1 MNESVLISRSGD
13 HVMIVELNRPGAAN
27 AVDEHVTAGLREAV
41 RRSEADPDCRV
52 VILRAAGKVFCAGA
66 DLKAVA
72 AGRRDRLWS
81 DGDSF
86 AGLTATPRTRPWIA
100 QVQGPA
106 LGGGFEIALA
116 CDLIVA
122 SSNARFGLPEVT
134 RGLVAAA
141 GGAFRLPRRLPRA
154 LATRML
160 LTGQPI
166 DAQAADKAGLLAA
179 LVPPEALGEAAEE
192 MAAAIAANGPLAVR
206 QTLRLVRASLDAG
219 EDDLRALS
227 ASVRDTIANSADFAE
242 GVRAFTEKRQPSWTG
257 R

>member
-1 MNESVLISRSGD
+1 
-13 HVMIVELNRPGAAN
+13 
-27 AVDEHVTAGLREAV
+27 
-41 RRSEADPDCRV
+41 
-52 VILRAAGKVFCAGA
+52 
-66 DLKAVA
+66 
-72 AGRRDRLWS
+72 
-81 DGDSF
+81 
-86 AGLTATPRTRPWIA
+86 
-100 QVQGPA
+100 

>member
-122 SSNARFGLPEVT
+122 SSNAGLSRRPAA
-134 RGLVAAA
+134 RSACPVACRA
-141 GGAFRLPRRLPRA
+141 RWRRA
-154 LATRML
+154 CC
-160 LTGQPI
+160 
-166 DAQAADKAGLLAA
+166 
-179 LVPPEALGEAAEE
+179 
-192 MAAAIAANGPLAVR
+192 
-206 QTLRLVRASLDAG
+206 
-219 EDDLRALS
+219 
-227 ASVRDTIANSADFAE
+227 
-242 GVRAFTEKRQPSWTG
+242 
-257 R
+257 